1 MRQPLLPIFLTV
13 LVDVLALTII
23 LPLLPFYAD
32 SLGATP
38 IVGGLLTASFAV
50 CQLISGPILGR
61 LSDRVG
67 RKRVLLVSQM
77 GTCIGFLVLGSAHT
91 LWMLFLGRI
100 IDGLTAGNLSI
111 AQAYISDVTKPEE
124 RTKSFALIGIAFGM
138 GFLIGPAISG
148 VMAHKFGYST
158 PPFAAAAL
166 SLTSVVFTAT
176 LLPNVRP
183 AGDPADGG
191 TKRPSRGM
199 AFSHYF
205 GLPGPRRHLLEFF
218 AFVLSF
224 TTITGGLALFLKHQL
239 KFDVQQTGYVYA
251 FSGLVGAII
260 QGGLIGRL
268 VKRLGEA
275 KLTLFGFASMAAGYV
290 LLGFAKTIPFLL
302 VLVAI
307 SGFGVAVVR
316 PSVTTMLTKSVGRHE
331 QGAALG
337 VSQSLQSIASIVGP
351 ICAGFF
357 IEHEMLVAYGL
368 MAATFALVGVALQFQ
383 QAPSTT
389 TS

>member
-38 IVGGLLTASFAV
+38 IVVGLLTASFAV

-148 VMAHKFGYST
+148 RILDERKKGNFKSWEDLIERVKGLGVGNAAKFSAEGLTVSGAGYKG
-158 PPFAAAAL
+158 AAAA
-166 SLTSVVFTAT
+166 
-176 LLPNVRP
+176 P
-183 AGDPADGG
+183 AKAD
-191 TKRPSRGM
+191 
-199 AFSHYF
+199 
-205 GLPGPRRHLLEFF
+205 
-218 AFVLSF
+218 
-224 TTITGGLALFLKHQL
+224 
-239 KFDVQQTGYVYA
+239 
-251 FSGLVGAII
+251 
-260 QGGLIGRL
+260 
-268 VKRLGEA
+268 VKADA
-275 KLTLFGFASMAAGYV
+275 KPDAKANAAKAAAS
-290 LLGFAKTIPFLL
+290 
-302 VLVAI
+302 
-307 SGFGVAVVR
+307 
-316 PSVTTMLTKSVGRHE
+316 
-331 QGAALG
+331 
-337 VSQSLQSIASIVGP
+337 
-351 ICAGFF
+351 
-357 IEHEMLVAYGL
+357 
-368 MAATFALVGVALQFQ
+368 
-383 QAPSTT
+383 APKK
-389 TS
+389 